1 MSTEEKIKLKTSLI
15 SGSQMVLDRLE
26 RKVRDSS
33 EMPLHE
39 TKCMVEMMAMV
50 ATIYKDLAKANHY
63 EKESPSTTL

>member
-1 MSTEEKIKLKTSLI
+1 MSTEEKIKLKTSLM

-26 RKVRDSS
+26 KKVRGSS

-63 EKESPSTTL
+63 EKESPNTTL